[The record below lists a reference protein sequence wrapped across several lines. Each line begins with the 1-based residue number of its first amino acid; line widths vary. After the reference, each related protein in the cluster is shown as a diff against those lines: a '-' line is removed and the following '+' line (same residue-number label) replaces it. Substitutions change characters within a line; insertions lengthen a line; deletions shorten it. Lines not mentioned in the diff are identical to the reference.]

1 MSKQFTSQ
9 QLTHNLAIV
18 IITCIA
24 TCVSFP
30 ATAQTQMAS
39 ENSQETSTE
48 ITPTELTS
56 GRNLPDTATHLELMM
71 AEIETDTL
79 ELQLAKEKNSNN
91 NRVPMECRI
100 FPNAS
105 MRQ

>member
-1 MSKQFTSQ
+1 
-9 QLTHNLAIV
+9 
-18 IITCIA
+18 
-24 TCVSFP
+24 
-30 ATAQTQMAS
+30 
-39 ENSQETSTE
+39 
-48 ITPTELTS
+48 
-56 GRNLPDTATHLELMM
+56 M